1 MLSWA
6 HIGLAA
12 CRFIGALLVGSCGTR
27 AVSCKTP
34 IYFIIA
40 GWHLCDC
47 VTRVGWITCGRLYT
61 TLVGLMAVLVTASG
75 NYATHC
81 VTLGGG
87 TTYGGIYGTLRNSCW
102 WASTCV
108 YLLCPPRAAQNPLH
122 IVSTSCPLSSYSLHI
137 AHCTLYS
144 PVMPSSRCSPLSTW
158 IVITTQVKSR
168 GFHQS
173 YLLFYNS

>member
-1 MLSWA
+1 MQLCNTGWLN
-6 HIGLAA
+6 HLWTFIHNT
-12 CRFIGALLVGSCGTR
+12 CRLNG
-27 AVSCKTP
+27 
-34 IYFIIA
+34 
-40 GWHLCDC
+40 
-47 VTRVGWITCGRLYT
+47 
-61 TLVGLMAVLVTASG
+61 VLVTASG

-87 TTYGGIYGTLRNSCW
+87 ITYGGIYGTLRNSCW

-144 PVMPSSRCSPLSTW
+144 PVVPSSRCSPLSTW

-173 YLLFYNS
+173 YLLFYNL